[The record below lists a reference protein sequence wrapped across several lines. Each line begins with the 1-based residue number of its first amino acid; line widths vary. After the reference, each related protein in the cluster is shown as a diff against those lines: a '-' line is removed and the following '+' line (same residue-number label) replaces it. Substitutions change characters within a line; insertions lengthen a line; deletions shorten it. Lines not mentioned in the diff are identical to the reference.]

1 MLFGKLANTVNIAIG
16 VRHVLLKTRF
26 FLYTHMYVRVRSQ
39 RKNGAAESEQK
50 EQKSNCLYSK

>member
-26 FLYTHMYVRVRSQ
+26 FLYTHMYVH
-39 RKNGAAESEQK
+39 KEKAAESEQK